1 MELKISREVLLEG
14 VQKTLGIVEKRTTM
28 PILNNVLVKTRDGKV
43 RIAATNR
50 EISLIADYDADVVK
64 PGEIT
69 LSARKL
75 FEMIREIEGET
86 IHVTVN
92 DANWIQI
99 SCGKTNFKIPGISA
113 EDYPKIDED
122 EDLGFFKI
130 KGNLLLDM
138 IGKTFFAMSS
148 DETRV
153 NLNGTLFEAEKK
165 DGRVLLK
172 MIATDGHRLSLA
184 SVDTGMEEF
193 LTLEKGVIIPRKGIA
208 EIRKLVESD
217 DKELEI
223 GTKKGFCVL
232 RKENIV
238 LKVSLIDSEYPDYR
252 RVIALDEGVAIEL
265 DREQFLRSLRRMG
278 VISSERYSGVKIKIQ
293 GSKILLNSNNPDVG
307 EASDE
312 IDIPKSDK
320 AFEVGYNVRYLIDA
334 VEAMTDKIV
343 ILELRDGLKPGAIKP
358 AQGDGYLCVI
368 MPLKM

>member
-1 MELKISREVLLEG
+1 MELKISREILLEG

-28 PILNNVLVKTRDGKV
+28 PILNNVLLKTGNDKI
-43 RIAATNR
+43 RIIATNR
-50 EISLIADYDADVVK
+50 EISLIADYDAEIVK

-75 FEMIREIEGET
+75 FEMIREIQGGILHISMT
-86 IHVTVN
+86 
-92 DANWIQI
+92 DSNWILI
-99 SCGKTNFKIPGISA
+99 TCGKTTFKMPGISA
-113 EDYPKIDED
+113 DDYPKIDED
-122 EDLGFFKI
+122 GDIGFFKI
-130 KGNLLLDM
+130 KGDILLDM
-138 IGKTFFAMSS
+138 ISKTFFAMST

-153 NLNGTLFEAEKK
+153 NLNGTLFEAEK
-165 DGRVLLK
+165 GAGHVLLK
-172 MIATDGHRLSLA
+172 MVATDGHRLSLA
-184 SVDTGMEEF
+184 SVDTGMDEF

-223 GTKKGFCVL
+223 GTKKGFCIL
-232 RKENIV
+232 RKDNMV
-238 LKVSLIDSEYPDYR
+238 LKVSLIDSDYPDYR

-265 DREQFLRSLRRMG
+265 DREPFLRSLRRMG

-293 GSKILLNSNNPDVG
+293 GSKLLLNSNNPDVG

-320 AFEVGYNVRYLIDA
+320 DFEVGYNVRYLIDA
-334 VEAMTDKIV
+334 VEAMNDKSV
-343 ILELRDGLKPGAIKP
+343 LLELRDGLRPGTIKP
-358 AQGDGYLCVI
+358 AQGDRYLCVI